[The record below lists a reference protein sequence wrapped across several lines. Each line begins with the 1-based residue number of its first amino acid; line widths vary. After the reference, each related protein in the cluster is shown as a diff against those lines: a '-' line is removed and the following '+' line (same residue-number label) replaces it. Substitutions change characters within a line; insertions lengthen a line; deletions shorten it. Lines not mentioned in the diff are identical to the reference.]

1 MVGWQHLGYGESG
14 DGRNLR
20 SLMKYMEDTQ
30 MKDVQKKLQDIG
42 INRLVIVDTTKKDVT
57 HRGEG
62 RDMIYT
68 GDPENDAY
76 VLSEFLSD
84 SITMPY
90 YVEIPF
96 YKYRTYCSS
105 SGCSLEDMRGLEYW
119 KSWVEMF
126 MMSSDPNL
134 KGFYWNL
141 EPPMMFPS
149 TNGLSWEETIS
160 ELATMIHVGGFE
172 FIWIPYV
179 HTTSW
184 KEIKD
189 LRVFNPTSHE
199 AHYKHHAAYYFDWVF
214 LQPGYYQGYI
224 APVEISTL
232 QTWKE
237 YVDEAK
243 SGRYNYKGIDNIY
256 YEFECDG
263 AVLMKPL
270 YWQRACDYVRV
281 FGKPSQ
287 RAYYYDVNVESLEYL
302 KGVCN
307 YV

>member
-1 MVGWQHLGYGESG
+1 
-14 DGRNLR
+14 
-20 SLMKYMEDTQ
+20 MKYQGNTRMDY
-30 MKDVQKKLQDIG
+30 VQKKLRDVRITHLVILDIG
-42 INRLVIVDTTKKDVT
+42 TEKP
-57 HRGEG
+57 HGEG
-62 RDMIYT
+62 RDMVYT

-105 SGCSLEDMRGLEYW
+105 SGCSLKDNRGLEYW
-119 KSWVEMF
+119 KGWVRTF
-126 MMSSDPNL
+126 MRSSDPNL
-134 KGFYWNL
+134 KGFYWNF
-141 EPPMMFPS
+141 ECPMMFS
-149 TNGLSWEETIS
+149 GWEAVIS
-160 ELATMIHVGGFE
+160 ELANIIHGGGFE

-184 KEIKD
+184 EEIKD
-189 LRVFNPTSHE
+189 LRVFNPTSRK

-214 LQPGYYQGYI
+214 LQPGYYQEYI
-224 APVEISTL
+224 APTEISTL

-263 AVLMKPL
+263 AVLMNPV
-270 YWQRACDYVRV
+270 YRQRACDYIRV
-281 FGKPSQ
+281 LGKPSQ
-287 RAYYYDVNVESLEYL
+287 RAYYYDVNVRALEYL
-302 KGVCN
+302 NEVCN